1 MVTEES
7 AKKAVKTIVQGMP
20 VDAVYPR
27 LLTLVLSFRT
37 GGLGCNAHPAF
48 PAPSFIYEGDLLP
61 TTRTFRAA
69 RMRDC
74 VSTRPVIASEAKQS
88 RVAYV
93 ALDCFA
99 SLAMTTTLFENQIR
113 N

>member
-27 LLTLVLSFRT
+27 LLTPVLSFRT

-69 RMRDC
+69 R
-74 VSTRPVIASEAKQS
+74 TRSHASLPTSSRTSEARSETITTNVHVVQS
-88 RVAYV
+88 WG
-93 ALDCFA
+93 
-99 SLAMTTTLFENQIR
+99 R
-113 N
+113 NSIHR